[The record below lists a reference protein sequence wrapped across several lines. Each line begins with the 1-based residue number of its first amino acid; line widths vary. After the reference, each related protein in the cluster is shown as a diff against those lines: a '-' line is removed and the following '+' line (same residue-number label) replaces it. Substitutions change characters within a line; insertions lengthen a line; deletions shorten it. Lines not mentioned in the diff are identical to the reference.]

1 MIGKKSK
8 EYYVSVSDDVMAPEE
23 TLLDGGSEFSNIEQP
38 IPPSVF
44 RLSFWIIAGL
54 VAVIF
59 AATGKISIADH
70 QQYADLSSQNRSAN
84 FSLPPPRGIV
94 FDASGAPL
102 VKNVPSFDLIA
113 VSKEIRAGLKS
124 NTLDV
129 NRLAGI
135 LKLAAADLMAQLTS
149 ESQNANIF
157 FVAEDLTKDQI
168 LAIEY
173 ADPGGLYV
181 VPDVKRVYVDGI
193 KLSQIVGYAGKV
205 NREDLGQDPYYRATD
220 TIGRLG
226 IESEYENELRGEH
239 GRIFFGDS
247 AGTLNTEAITGNNI
261 VLNIDHD
268 LQAKTYDTMRAVLA
282 EAGLSRGAAI
292 IQNPQT
298 GVVLALVSFPS
309 FDNNLFSKGLTQA
322 EYKAV
327 FDNPARPLFN
337 RVISG
342 LYNPGSTIKPFMGLM
357 ALQEKIVS
365 PSTAIQD
372 CVSITINNPFQAG
385 VSYTF
390 KNWRPELG
398 SFNLRKAI
406 ANSCNIYF
414 FAVGGGLDRIT
425 GLGIERIAKY
435 LKNAFAD
442 KILGIDLTGETAGF
456 VPTPEWKE
464 AERNEGWYQGDTYN
478 TSIGQGDLLVTPLWL
493 NAYVSAVANGG
504 TVYKPQVANRVIDHQ
519 KNPIKVF
526 EPEALGPLGFSE
538 DVLKE
543 IKNDMEETIISGTAQ
558 LLRDLPV
565 RAGAKTGTAEVV
577 KGRSINS
584 LFTVFAPLDRP
595 EIAMTVLVEGS
606 AANQGYA
613 IRTAHQVLQ
622 WYFGQRASQ

>member
-193 KLSQIVGYAGKV
+193 KFSQIVGYAGKV

>member
-193 KLSQIVGYAGKV
+193 KFSQIVGYAGKV

-298 GVVLALVSFPS
+298 GAVLALVSFPS

>member
-1 MIGKKSK
+1 
-8 EYYVSVSDDVMAPEE
+8 
-23 TLLDGGSEFSNIEQP
+23 
-38 IPPSVF
+38 
-44 RLSFWIIAGL
+44 
-54 VAVIF
+54 
-59 AATGKISIADH
+59 
-70 QQYADLSSQNRSAN
+70 
-84 FSLPPPRGIV
+84 
-94 FDASGAPL
+94 
-102 VKNVPSFDLIA
+102 
-113 VSKEIRAGLKS
+113 
-124 NTLDV
+124 
-129 NRLAGI
+129 
-135 LKLAAADLMAQLTS
+135 
-149 ESQNANIF
+149 
-157 FVAEDLTKDQI
+157 
-168 LAIEY
+168 
-173 ADPGGLYV
+173 
-181 VPDVKRVYVDGI
+181 
-193 KLSQIVGYAGKV
+193 
-205 NREDLGQDPYYRATD
+205 
-220 TIGRLG
+220 
-226 IESEYENELRGEH
+226 
-239 GRIFFGDS
+239 
-247 AGTLNTEAITGNNI
+247 
-261 VLNIDHD
+261 
-268 LQAKTYDTMRAVLA
+268 MRAVLA

-385 VSYTF
+385 VSHTF

-584 LFTVFAPLDRP
+584 LFTVFAPLDRS

>member
-298 GVVLALVSFPS
+298 GAVLALVSFPS